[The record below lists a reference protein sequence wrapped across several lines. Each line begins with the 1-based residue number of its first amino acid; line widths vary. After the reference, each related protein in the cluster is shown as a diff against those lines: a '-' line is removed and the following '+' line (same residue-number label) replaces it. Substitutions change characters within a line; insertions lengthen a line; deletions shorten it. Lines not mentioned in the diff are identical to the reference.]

1 MLGFDTLHMC
11 LEFIRETSDNVY
23 VFLHPNNF
31 IVFNQIQ
38 LCNLCNIYSQKSR
51 DSYVINVC
59 IYRKNN
65 RCKLHIHVSPYI
77 LSSGRIDYIFVLVL
91 LFPDVLN
98 PFHIIAAC
106 FIPPSLLL
114 LNYAAYPG
122 SILEI
127 TIIHMIV
134 TVAG

>member
-1 MLGFDTLHMC
+1 MCSGRYPPLMLGFDTLHMC
-11 LEFIRETSDNVY
+11 PDFIRETSANVY

-77 LSSGRIDYIFVLVL
+77 LSSGRIDYIFVLFFLV
-91 LFPDVLN
+91 PVVLN
-98 PFHIIAAC
+98 PFPIITAR
-106 FIPPSLLL
+106 FIPP
-114 LNYAAYPG
+114 
-122 SILEI
+122 
-127 TIIHMIV
+127 
-134 TVAG
+134 